1 MVRGTNGP
9 DTIIG
14 TADRDVVDGGPG
26 ADSIV
31 TREEKDR
38 IWGGAG
44 YDWVSAGTGDDRVIV
59 SGDGSRDSVDCGP
72 GNDVVLADPADNVRN
87 CEVVSVLQG
96 DRTPHINR
104 VVTAIRNMEERT
116 GSDSSEG
123 ILWNLTQG
131 NALPALG
138 TANPEWITRTT
149 DCWGV
154 TTSCDSSRV
163 QGQLTSTIRSIIGNA
178 RTLVDISSL
187 SAVADGGFRQAI
199 IDGAADAQRAGRRP
213 LIRMMWGRQP
223 LAPFDAPLRDLQR
236 DVQAAAPDL
245 TVVASL
251 MSNTLVLNGYSWNHS
266 KIVAADSRVAWAAGI
281 NLWSRSYLQST
292 NPVTDLGVVVRGPAA
307 ADPSR
312 FLDVLWTFT
321 CENSGFGLRYN
332 NTIIPAGGG
341 PGGCPAKKAPA
352 PGGPEGDVTVL
363 SLGRAG
369 YINTGKVTGRKD
381 PGEVSRGDKYDSGC
395 IIPPLPNPM
404 NGNPR
409 WDGNNPSDT
418 ALRALV
424 RSADSKVVIT
434 QQNLIFDCARDPSYD
449 VRLLDAIAE
458 QVRDGVK
465 VTIVVSNKDAVI
477 KALEE
482 EYGGGADSSRAVVM
496 KRLTKLMGSSSL
508 AKEAAC
514 RSLTV
519 APFRFSSLTTWPGS
533 NAPGLHSKVIAVDDQ
548 AVMVG
553 SQNAYPNQLQ
563 EFGYLIEDSR
573 AMADM
578 KRLFLDPIES
588 NARAAALPCG

>member
-1 MVRGTNGP
+1 
-9 DTIIG
+9 
-14 TADRDVVDGGPG
+14 
-26 ADSIV
+26 
-31 TREEKDR
+31 
-38 IWGGAG
+38 
-44 YDWVSAGTGDDRVIV
+44 
-59 SGDGSRDSVDCGP
+59 
-72 GNDVVLADPADNVRN
+72 
-87 CEVVSVLQG
+87 
-96 DRTPHINR
+96 
-104 VVTAIRNMEERT
+104 
-116 GSDSSEG
+116 
-123 ILWNLTQG
+123 
-131 NALPALG
+131 
-138 TANPEWITRTT
+138 
-149 DCWGV
+149 
-154 TTSCDSSRV
+154 
-163 QGQLTSTIRSIIGNA
+163 
-178 RTLVDISSL
+178 
-187 SAVADGGFRQAI
+187 
-199 IDGAADAQRAGRRP
+199 
-213 LIRMMWGRQP
+213 
-223 LAPFDAPLRDLQR
+223 
-236 DVQAAAPDL
+236 
-245 TVVASL
+245 
-251 MSNTLVLNGYSWNHS
+251 
-266 KIVAADSRVAWAAGI
+266 
-281 NLWSRSYLQST
+281 
-292 NPVTDLGVVVRGPAA
+292 
-307 ADPSR
+307 
-312 FLDVLWTFT
+312 
-321 CENSGFGLRYN
+321 
-332 NTIIPAGGG
+332 
-341 PGGCPAKKAPA
+341 
-352 PGGPEGDVTVL
+352 
-363 SLGRAG
+363 
-369 YINTGKVTGRKD
+369 
-381 PGEVSRGDKYDSGC
+381 
-395 IIPPLPNPM
+395 M

-424 RSADSKVVIT
+424 RSADSKVVIS

-482 EYGGGADSSRAVVM
+482 DYGGGADSSRAVVM